1 MSVTTNRKEITLSI
15 FLLFL
20 VLFSCKFAYSKE
32 SEAVNI
38 NPAVITVSSGPF
50 KWGEDSG
57 ERFRVIVLLS
67 EVYLSMYVQKI
78 AYGPENC
85 CAKIVNN
92 YQLDLKKIIG
102 DQQLYSV
109 DDFVWLDFDKIQ
121 FKGNS
126 RVYTVD
132 SLSSKNSSLGVHE

>member
-1 MSVTTNRKEITLSI
+1 MSEITNRKGITLGI
-15 FLLFL
+15 FLLFFVL
-20 VLFSCKFAYSKE
+20 VNIKFSYSKE

-38 NPAVITVSSGPF
+38 NPAVDSVYSGPF

-85 CAKIVNN
+85 CAKIVEN
-92 YQLDLKKIIG
+92 YQLDLKEIIG
-102 DQQLYSV
+102 SQQLYSV

-126 RVYTVD
+126 KIYTVEN
-132 SLSSKNSSLGVHE
+132 LSSKNK